1 MIPRHTQIAVAL
13 TLVGIFGAGF
23 YMLHLNNQSE
33 ARATAVPRSGTLA
46 PPVTGPAQPVALY
59 IAYDGDSVMR
69 RRSTTAALPTEP
81 AARAREVLR
90 VLLAEYTH
98 RNSSHPMAEGAEV
111 TDVFLVKGSIAVVDV
126 NRAFAEGHRSGVGV
140 EALTIGSFMG
150 TLAANSPE
158 IRQVKFLVDGQE
170 RETLAGHAD
179 LMTLY
184 DVAQVDQ
191 LVRSLQ

>member
-23 YMLHLNNQSE
+23 YMLHLNNQSKE
-33 ARATAVPRSGTLA
+33 GATAISGGSLA
-46 PPVTGPAQPVALY
+46 PPVTGPAEPVALY
-59 IAYDGDSVMR
+59 IAYDGDGVMR
-69 RRSTTAALPTEP
+69 RRSTTAALPSEP

-90 VLLAEYTH
+90 VLLAEYLQ
-98 RNSSHPMAEGAEV
+98 RNSSHPMGERAEV
-111 TDVFLVKGSIAVVDV
+111 TDVFLVNGSIAVVDV

-140 EALTIGSFMG
+140 EALTIGSFVG
-150 TLAANSPE
+150 TLAVNNPE
-158 IRQVKFLVDGQE
+158 IKQVKFLVEGRE